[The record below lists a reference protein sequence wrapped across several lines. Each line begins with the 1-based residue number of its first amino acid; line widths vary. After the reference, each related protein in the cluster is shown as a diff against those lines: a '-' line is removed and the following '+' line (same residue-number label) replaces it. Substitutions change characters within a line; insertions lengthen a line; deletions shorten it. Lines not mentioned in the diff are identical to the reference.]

1 MMEEDIMSILKK
13 EKEIWVTKFDEE
25 HAQKFRT
32 QVMDAAA
39 GDPSRPIVIYIDS
52 YGGYVDALAKMIETL
67 DEIPNPIVTCCMGK
81 AMSCGAM
88 LLSHGDVRFL
98 GKHSRVMVHEVS
110 SGTIG
115 NVQDM
120 KDDVKETVR
129 LNEYFMGLLAKNC
142 GFKNYEELRA
152 VIKEQDG
159 RERYLVGEDALKF
172 GIVDAIGLPK
182 VSGRMGYEVA
192 KQYSRAPFA
201 ARNEQTLLKTKGKK
215 KTVRSSGKSSVVNNK
230 KKKKTSMERIPS
242 TKRATNAQKS
252 ETKKR

>member
-1 MMEEDIMSILKK
+1 MEEDIVNLLKK
-13 EKEIWVTKFDEE
+13 EKEIWVTKFDEDS
-25 HAQKFRT
+25 AQKFRT
-32 QVMDAAA
+32 AVLSAASE
-39 GDPSRPIVIYIDS
+39 DPSRPIIIYIDS
-52 YGGYVDALAKMIETL
+52 YGGYVDALAKMIETI

-129 LNEYFMGLLAKNC
+129 LNEHFMGLLAHNC
-142 GFKNYEELRA
+142 GFKNYAELRS

-182 VSGRMGYEVA
+182 VTGRMSYEVS
-192 KQYSRAPFA
+192 KQRGRSTFIE
-201 ARNEQTLLKTKGKK
+201 RNKQTIISKNGKGRKK
-215 KTVRSSGKSSVVNNK
+215 
-230 KKKKTSMERIPS
+230 S
-242 TKRATNAQKS
+242 TTR
-252 ETKKR
+252 TKKSDIKKR

>member
-1 MMEEDIMSILKK
+1 MEEDIMSILKK
-13 EKEIWVTKFDEE
+13 DKEIWVTKFDEE
-25 HAQKFRT
+25 SAQKFR
-32 QVMDAAA
+32 QAVMDAAA
-39 GDPSRPIVIYIDS
+39 GDPSRPVVIYIDS

-67 DEIPNPIVTCCMGK
+67 DEIPNPVVTCCMGK

-98 GKHSRVMVHEVS
+98 GRHSRVMVHEVS

-129 LNEYFMGLLAKNC
+129 LNEHFMGLLARNC
-142 GFKNYEELRA
+142 GFANYAELRS

-159 RERYLVGEDALKF
+159 RERYLVGEAALEF

-182 VSGRMGYEVA
+182 VTGRMGYEVT
-192 KQYSRAPFA
+192 KQHVRAPFA
-201 ARNEQTLLKTKGKK
+201 SRNKQTIKGVNLKGKK
-215 KTVRSSGKSSVVNNK
+215 KPARRAKKSD
-230 KKKKTSMERIPS
+230 
-242 TKRATNAQKS
+242 
-252 ETKKR
+252 TKKR

>member
-1 MMEEDIMSILKK
+1 MEDEIMIFPAKAQ
-13 EKEIWVTKFDEE
+13 EIWVTKFDEE
-25 HAQKFRT
+25 SAQKFRAA
-32 QVMDAAA
+32 VMAEAKM
-39 GDPSRPIVIYIDS
+39 DPTKPIVIYIDS

-67 DEIPNPIVTCCMGK
+67 DEVPNPIVTCCMGK

-98 GKHSRVMVHEVS
+98 GRHSRVMVHEVS

-142 GFKNYEELRA
+142 GFKNYDELRA

-159 RERYLVGEDALKF
+159 RERYLFGQEAIEF
-172 GIVDAIGLPK
+172 GIVDAIGTPNISSRT
-182 VSGRMGYEVA
+182 VYEVT
-192 KQYSRAPFA
+192 KKPIKAPFA
-201 ARNEQTLLKTKGKK
+201 SRNKQTLLAPKSTGKK
-215 KTVRSSGKSSVVNNK
+215 KSAKPVKAAK
-230 KKKKTSMERIPS
+230 
-242 TKRATNAQKS
+242 KS
-252 ETKKR
+252 ETKKK

>member
-1 MMEEDIMSILKK
+1 MMEEDIMHLLKK
-13 EKEIWVTKFDEE
+13 DKEIWVTKFDEE
-25 HAQKFRT
+25 HAQKFRQ

-142 GFKNYEELRA
+142 GFANYEELRA

-159 RERYLVGEDALKF
+159 RERYLVGNEALAF

-182 VSGRMGYEVA
+182 VSGRMGYEVT
-192 KQYSRAPFA
+192 KQHTRAPFA
-201 ARNEQTLLKTKGKK
+201 SRNKQTLLKTKGKK
-215 KTVRSSGKSSVVNNK
+215 KTVRATKGASVSK
-230 KKKKTSMERIPS
+230 KQSKETKKPS
-242 TKRATNAQKS
+242 TKRPSATEKS

>member
-1 MMEEDIMSILKK
+1 MEEEIIMMKS

-25 HAQKFRT
+25 HAQKFR
-32 QVMDAAA
+32 QAVMDVAKV
-39 GDPSRPIVIYIDS
+39 DPSRPIVIYIDS

-67 DEIPNPIVTCCMGK
+67 DEIPNPIVTACMGK
-81 AMSCGAM
+81 AMSCGAI

-129 LNEYFMGLLAKNC
+129 LNEHFMGLLAKNC
-142 GFKNYEELRA
+142 GFANYEEFRS

-159 RERYLVGEDALKF
+159 RERYLVGEGALKF

-182 VSGRMGYEVA
+182 VSARSLYEIT
-192 KQYSRAPFA
+192 KSP
-201 ARNEQTLLKTKGKK
+201 ARSPLATRNKQTLKVSKTRSKKRSAKKTK
-215 KTVRSSGKSSVVNNK
+215 KSD
-230 KKKKTSMERIPS
+230 TR
-242 TKRATNAQKS
+242 KR
-252 ETKKR
+252 